1 MMTTKD
7 INVADL
13 LTYSDR
19 AVISKI
25 VSERVFAEYGDM
37 YEFKWQMSVRG
48 HFQIPAT
55 LCAHHTTKIGYWTYS
70 RKLTRL
76 SPTTMRRSKSKSQT
90 SVLKMNSFNEFM
102 GGILVTWIALSIIS
116 VISIANQDRPPV
128 TNRLDIY
135 YGKSRPL

>member
-1 MMTTKD
+1 MLVSRTYPKGGLKLMMTTKD

-48 HFQIPAT
+48 HFQIPET
-55 LCAHHTTKIGYWTYS
+55 L
-70 RKLTRL
+70 
-76 SPTTMRRSKSKSQT
+76 
-90 SVLKMNSFNEFM
+90 
-102 GGILVTWIALSIIS
+102 
-116 VISIANQDRPPV
+116 
-128 TNRLDIY
+128 
-135 YGKSRPL
+135 

>member
-1 MMTTKD
+1 M
-7 INVADL
+7 
-13 LTYSDR
+13 
-19 AVISKI
+19 KI
-25 VSERVFAEYGDM
+25 D
-37 YEFKWQMSVRG
+37 
-48 HFQIPAT
+48 
-55 LCAHHTTKIGYWTYS
+55 YWTFS
-70 RKLTRL
+70 RKLRKL
-76 SPTTMRRSKSKSQT
+76 SPTMMRTSKSKSQT